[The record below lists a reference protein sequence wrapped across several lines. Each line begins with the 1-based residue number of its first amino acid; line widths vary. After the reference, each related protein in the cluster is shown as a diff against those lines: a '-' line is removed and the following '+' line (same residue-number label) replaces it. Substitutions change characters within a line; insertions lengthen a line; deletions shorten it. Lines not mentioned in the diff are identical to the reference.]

1 MPIEEMSNSLK
12 QNVIDLRKMIDNS
25 QRLIADNQTL
35 LAQVREELERLME
48 TQLNNI
54 EDGFSELV
62 RKIIEKKKEII
73 AEFERKYKRE
83 E

>member
-1 MPIEEMSNSLK
+1 
-12 QNVIDLRKMIDNS
+12 
-25 QRLIADNQTL
+25 
-35 LAQVREELERLME
+35 ME

-83 E
+83 EQRLMNKERIITSNHEEITNIETIFGELVGFIDESNDA

>member
-1 MPIEEMSNSLK
+1 
-12 QNVIDLRKMIDNS
+12 MIDNS